1 MRVSAATS
9 APPHAPELG
18 LLARLLGPVHV
29 TGVFW
34 FRLHRFGAR
43 VLPEWLKR
51 AAMLAFT
58 LFFTVALRSIRDAV
72 ASNLEAVLGSCG
84 FVERQRRIF
93 RTLYL
98 FAWCLTERYE
108 RLVGPV
114 PFAIEHRAGDAWD
127 RLAGAGR
134 GLILVT
140 GHLGNWELGSGAAPE
155 RGAAVVHVVREEEL
169 DPRAQRFIERLLAE
183 RSGDRYVTHFAA
195 RDPLLGIALLEALRR
210 GEVVALQGDRPR
222 SGGRTVDLELFGR
235 PFSIPAG
242 PMALAR
248 KAGVPLLPAFV
259 LREGR
264 RRYGVWFDRPI
275 EVPATADRDADLRQA
290 GERIVTA
297 LEAVIRRAPH
307 QWFCFRRL
315 WPAGWPADQPAAGSE
330 PLTESPGK
338 SPERSPGPPSPG
350 PSSSQVPSVP
360 AATTGPPAAPVPL
373 KLTSNRYSRNGGA
386 PPAGTTRAV
395 SPVPAASRPGDS
407 RVPRT
412 RTR

>member
-9 APPHAPELG
+9 APPQAPELG

-34 FRLHRFGAR
+34 FRIHRFGAR

-51 AAMLAFT
+51 ATVLAFT
-58 LFFTVALRSIRDAV
+58 LFFTVALRSIRAAV
-72 ASNLEAVLGSCG
+72 ASNLEAVLGPAG

-93 RTLYL
+93 RTFHQ

-108 RLVGPV
+108 RLAGPV
-114 PFAIEHRAGDAWD
+114 PFAIERRDGEAWD
-127 RLAGAGR
+127 RLATSGR
-134 GLILVT
+134 GVILVT
-140 GHLGNWELGSGAAPE
+140 GHLGNWEVGSVAAPD
-155 RGAAVVHVVREEEL
+155 RGAPVVHVVREEEL
-169 DPRAQRFIERLLAE
+169 DPRAQRFIERLLTE
-183 RSGDRYVTHFAA
+183 RTGDRYVTHFAA
-195 RDPLLGIALLEALRR
+195 RDPLLGIVLLEALRR

-222 SGGRTVDLELFGR
+222 AGGRTVDVELFGR

-248 KAGVPLLPAFV
+248 NAGVPLLPAFV

-264 RRYGVWFDRPI
+264 RRYGVRFGRPI
-275 EVPATADRDADLRQA
+275 EVPSTDDRDADLRRA
-290 GERIVTA
+290 GERVVA
-297 LEAVIRRAPH
+297 VLEAIIRSVPH

-315 WPAGWPADQPAAGSE
+315 WPASWPADQPAAGSE
-330 PLTESPGK
+330 PGAES
-338 SPERSPGPPSPG
+338 SYPS
-350 PSSSQVPSVP
+350 SSSQVPSVP
-360 AATTGPPAAPVPL
+360 AATSGPASAAVPL
-373 KLTSNRYSRNGGA
+373 RLTSNRYSRNGGA
-386 PPAGTTRAV
+386 PPAGVTRAV
-395 SPVPAASRPGDS
+395 SRVPAGSRPGDS